1 MSASRTHRE
10 EHIHRQRRG
19 LVKGMG
25 AAGEI
30 LKCSLIQRLTVCQRP
45 GCRCMKGQK
54 HGPYLYVSFFDGKQS
69 RQVYVPQPMQAQVR
83 RWVQNYQKLSQTVAR
98 LSGLS
103 VELIRLR
110 QLQSAGQSTR
120 RAQVKR

>member
-1 MSASRTHRE
+1 MSRSSTKRE
-10 EHIHRQRRG
+10 ERIQRQRRG
-19 LVKGMG
+19 LSKGMG
-25 AAGEI
+25 AGGEL
-30 LKCSLIQRLTVCQRP
+30 LKCSLIERVTVCQRP
-45 GCRCMKGQK
+45 GCRCMKGKK
-54 HGPYLYVSFFDGKQS
+54 HGPYLYASIFDGKQS

-83 RWVQNYQKLSQTVAR
+83 RWVQNYQRLSEMVAR

-110 QLQSAGQSTR
+110 QPKNAGKSAP